1 MAQPDHT
8 LRHLAF
14 FEALGSLPE
23 GSPDWAVSSAGLVTL
38 RLVDSSLERPGTGAG
53 RWEVGA
59 VRGAILAVPATD
71 PARSLLGGIVD
82 VIEQGGASVAA
93 ITPRLMAYA
102 RALDFAGRWALA
114 ADVYASV
121 LDYADAR
128 ADIDITIDANFRL
141 AYCLRTL
148 GRLDAA
154 ERAYAEA
161 GRISATIHD
170 MSRMLR
176 AEVGAAKVAL
186 ARGNVP
192 LAERMLDATIA
203 RASLDPSARETRAI
217 ALHDRSTVAY
227 HRGQYEHAIR
237 FAYSALPDIGSESA
251 RDRVL
256 GDIAADFIA
265 LGVRSAARDALLVLA
280 ATAQEQYSR
289 WGATLQLL
297 ELAVRDGSEPLFE
310 QHRRELVGAPLGPEY
325 RATFELSSGQGFR
338 SFGRDQL
345 AREALRRAI
354 AIAEQY
360 GYNRILFSAEREL
373 AAMDEG
379 ARVERTETKPVP
391 PSVRGIAT
399 ALEQLRETV
408 AAGAA

>member
-14 FEALGSLPE
+14 FEALGSLPD

-38 RLVDSSLERPGTGAG
+38 RLVDSWLEQPQGAG
-53 RWEVGA
+53 RWELGA
-59 VRGAILAVPATD
+59 VRGAILAVPPTD
-71 PARSLLGGIVD
+71 PSKALLTGIVD
-82 VIEQGGASVAA
+82 VIEQGAGGVAA
-93 ITPRLMAYA
+93 VIPRLMAYA

-114 ADVYASV
+114 ADVYTSV
-121 LDYADAR
+121 LAYADAR

-148 GRLDAA
+148 GQLDAA

-203 RASLDPSARETRAI
+203 RAADPSTRETRAI

-237 FAYSALPDIGSESA
+237 FAYAALPDLTRESD

-310 QHRRELVGAPLGPEY
+310 QHRRELSGAPLGPEY

-338 SFGRDQL
+338 SFGREQL

-379 ARVERTETKPVP
+379 ARVERTENKPVP

-399 ALEQLRETV
+399 ALEQMRETV
-408 AAGAA
+408 TAGAA